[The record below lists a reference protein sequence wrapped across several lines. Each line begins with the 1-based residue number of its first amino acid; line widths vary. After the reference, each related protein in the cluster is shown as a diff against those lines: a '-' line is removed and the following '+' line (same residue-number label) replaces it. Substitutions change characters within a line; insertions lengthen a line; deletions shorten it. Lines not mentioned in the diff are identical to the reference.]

1 MAFTKCKKCGE
12 TKADE
17 EFWWGSQA
25 DGYKVSMCKDC
36 RDAYARKQKEKKE
49 TEKEVRRAKAI
60 ACRAK
65 ARAYARKQ
73 KEKKE
78 TEKESPEVR
87 RAKAIACR
95 AKARAKARRR
105 YQANRE
111 EILAYAR
118 QYRQDNKEAVAA
130 KQRQYSQ
137 TPEAKAVR
145 NARSRAQYATAEGKV
160 YKAAKRLHR
169 EFFLGLLTGDRVARG
184 EKLAGCSR
192 EQYRNHIASQFKKG
206 MSYDNYGDWQINHIV
221 PKRAF
226 YGELK
231 DYLAVFYWYGNAQ
244 PLWKAEEIANGAQ
257 YTDEAK
263 QSLIS
268 RYESWKAAGSPPPGL

>member
-36 RDAYARKQKEKKE
+36 RD
-49 TEKEVRRAKAI
+49 
-60 ACRAK
+60 
-65 ARAYARKQ
+65 AYARKQ

-130 KQRQYSQ
+130 KQRQYRQ

-160 YKAAKRLHR
+160 YEAAKRLHR